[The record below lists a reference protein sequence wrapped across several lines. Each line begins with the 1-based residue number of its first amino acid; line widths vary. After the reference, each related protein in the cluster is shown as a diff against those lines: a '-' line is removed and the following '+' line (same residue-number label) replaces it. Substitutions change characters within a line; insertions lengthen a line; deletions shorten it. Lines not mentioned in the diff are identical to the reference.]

1 MLHVNPVVMKKST
14 FSLIVLVS
22 LLGWSCESSKILTA
36 TFEGDPVD
44 GLPAKNLPGDPSGD
58 AIGYHDDIQ
67 PRLKVQNSTISGS
80 KALIFTFNPLPNPND
95 PPTLSE
101 QYLNFK
107 GIGTDLTETIW
118 FTHTGQNNGAP
129 VLIAVSDGHANL
141 IAMMRIS
148 PNGNVALAD
157 DYTNVIGSVGN
168 GVHTV
173 VFTVTTSALKYNVTV
188 FPESGPAI
196 TAENKPM
203 ITNNPLYFN
212 NPAHPTLSFFLE
224 GSVPNGNSYAI
235 GSVTIS
241 RKKP

>member
-1 MLHVNPVVMKKST
+1 MKKSM

-36 TFEGDPVD
+36 TFEGDPIN

-58 AIGYHDDIQ
+58 AISYHDDIQ

-80 KALIFTFNPLPNPND
+80 KALIFTFTPVTNPND
-95 PPTLSE
+95 PPTLSQ
-101 QYLNFK
+101 QYLSFN

-118 FTHTGQNNGAP
+118 FTYTGQNKGAAM
-129 VLIAVSDGHANL
+129 LITVSDGPNT
-141 IAMMRIS
+141 IAWMRIS
-148 PNGNVALAD
+148 PNGDVALAD
-157 DYTNVIGSVGN
+157 DFTNVIGSVGN

-203 ITNNPLYFN
+203 ITTNPLVFN
-212 NPAHPTLSFFLE
+212 NPAHPMLGFLHE
-224 GSVPNGNSYAI
+224 GWTPDGYSSYAI

>member
-1 MLHVNPVVMKKST
+1 MKKLT
-14 FSLIVLVS
+14 FSLIMLVS
-22 LLGWSCESSKILTA
+22 LLGWSCKSSKILQA
-36 TFEGDPVD
+36 TFEGDPIN
-44 GLPAKNLPGDPSGD
+44 GLPAKDLPGDPSGD
-58 AIGYHDDIQ
+58 AIAYHDAIQ

-80 KALIFTFNPLPNPND
+80 KALIFTFNPLTNPNN
-95 PPTLSE
+95 PPTLSQ
-101 QYLNFK
+101 QYLTFK

-118 FTHTGQNNGAP
+118 FTYTGQNNGAA
-129 VLIAVSDGHANL
+129 VLISVSDGHANS

-148 PNGNVALAD
+148 PSGDVALAD
-157 DYTNVIGSVGN
+157 DFTNVIGSVGN

-173 VFTVTTSALKYNVTV
+173 VFTATTSTLKYNVTV

-196 TAENKPM
+196 IAENKPM
-203 ITNNPLYFN
+203 ITNNPLYFK
-212 NPAHPTLSFFLE
+212 NPAHPTLGFLLE

>member
-1 MLHVNPVVMKKST
+1 MKKLT
-14 FSLIVLVS
+14 FSLIMLVS
-22 LLGWSCESSKILTA
+22 LLGWSCKSSKILEA
-36 TFEGDPVD
+36 TFEGDPIN
-44 GLPAKNLPGDPSGD
+44 GLPAKDLPGDPSGD
-58 AIGYHDDIQ
+58 AIAYHDAIQ

-80 KALIFTFNPLPNPND
+80 KALIFTFNPLTNPNN

-101 QYLNFK
+101 QYLSFK

-118 FTHTGQNNGAP
+118 FTYTGQNNGAA
-129 VLIAVSDGHANL
+129 VLISVSDGHANS

-157 DYTNVIGSVGN
+157 DFTNVIGSVGN

-173 VFTVTTSALKYNVTV
+173 VFTTTTSTLKYNVTV

-212 NPAHPTLSFFLE
+212 NPAHPTLGFLHE
-224 GSVPNGNSYAI
+224 GSVTTGNSYAI

>member
-1 MLHVNPVVMKKST
+1 MKKLT

-36 TFEGDPVD
+36 TFEGDPIN

-58 AIGYHDDIQ
+58 AIGYHDAIQ

-101 QYLNFK
+101 QWLSFK

-118 FTHTGQNNGAP
+118 FTHTGQNNGAT
-129 VLIAVSDGHANL
+129 VLIDVSDGHANL

-148 PNGNVALAD
+148 PNGDVGSLKSAD
-157 DYTNVIGSVGN
+157 DFNNVIGNVGN

-173 VFTVTTSALKYNVTV
+173 VFTVTTSALKYNVTD
-188 FPESGPAI
+188 F
-196 TAENKPM
+196 
-203 ITNNPLYFN
+203 
-212 NPAHPTLSFFLE
+212 
-224 GSVPNGNSYAI
+224 
-235 GSVTIS
+235 S
-241 RKKP
+241 RVRSCNYRRKQADDDR

>member
-1 MLHVNPVVMKKST
+1 MKKLT
-14 FSLIVLVS
+14 FSLIMLVS
-22 LLGWSCESSKILTA
+22 LLGWSCKSSKILEA
-36 TFEGDPVD
+36 TFEGDPIN
-44 GLPAKNLPGDPSGD
+44 GLPAKDLPGDPSGD
-58 AIGYHDDIQ
+58 AIAYHDAIQ

-80 KALIFTFNPLPNPND
+80 KALIFTYNPLTNPNN

-101 QYLNFK
+101 QYLSFR

-118 FTHTGQNNGAP
+118 FTYTGQNNGAA
-129 VLIAVSDGHANL
+129 VLISVSDGHANS

-157 DYTNVIGSVGN
+157 DFTNVIGSVGN

-173 VFTVTTSALKYNVTV
+173 VFTATTSALKYNVTV

-212 NPAHPTLSFFLE
+212 NPAHPTLGFLHE
-224 GSVPNGNSYAI
+224 GSVPTGNSYAI